1 MQSPNALIDAVGLAT
16 MVVRPGDTAV
26 AMGIGDLPVASNSH
40 YLHLMESAAIGAL
53 AEHLDSGETSRLLS
67 IDLEVMAAVS
77 IGVEIRAIA
86 NCVEVDGKNVRFN
99 CDIYDGERHVATA
112 QMKRVVVER
121 VSFLARTAAQTLTAQ
136 APIN

>member
-1 MQSPNALIDAVGLAT
+1 MQSPHAFVDAVGLAT

-67 IDLEVMAAVS
+67 IDLEIMAAVA
-77 IGVEIRAIA
+77 IGAEIRAIA
-86 NCVEVDGKNVRFN
+86 NCVSVEGKHVLFH

-112 QMKRVVVER
+112 QMKRAVVER
-121 VSFLARTAAQTLTAQ
+121 VSFLARTAAQNLTSQ

>member
-86 NCVEVDGKNVRFN
+86 NCVEVDGKNVCFN

-112 QMKRVVVER
+112 QMKRAVVER